1 MLLFIDESGHD
12 RKWHPCEV
20 LAGVAISEDSLWN
33 LVRAVR
39 AAERDHFG
47 DYLRTFLIE
56 ERKAKKLLKTKR
68 FKSANRDVQ
77 IDPGELSKLA
87 N

>member
-12 RKWHPCEV
+12 NSGTPYEV
-20 LAGVAISEDSLWN
+20 LAGVAIAEDSLWN

-47 DYLRTFLIE
+47 
-56 ERKAKKLLKTKR
+56 
-68 FKSANRDVQ
+68 N
-77 IDPGELSKLA
+77 
-87 N
+87 